1 MLQYNDSRDPRDQET
16 TERSLPSIPQKA
28 EDCRD
33 TEADQDGDPLDVP
46 ILPANELVFLQ
57 VRYVV
62 VRLIG
67 IQLEKQPTDM
77 REKEPFRNTVRII
90 VMIDM
95 LMMSPMFARPHQ
107 NRVFKGSGAK
117 NKREQPDRP
126 ACLEG
131 NVREKPMITQA
142 DAKSASG
149 KHRKEEYDL
158 KPIKPEKPEIERDG
172 GQCESQRANEKRT
185 G

>member
-1 MLQYNDSRDPRDQET
+1 MLQHNDSRNPCDQES
-16 TERSLPSIPQKA
+16 TERSMPSIPQKA
-28 EDCRD
+28 EDGRD
-33 TEADQDGDPLDVP
+33 AETDQDRDPLDVS

-57 VRYVV
+57 VGYVV

-67 IQLEKQPTDM
+67 LQLEKQPTDM

-90 VMIDM
+90 VMIHM
-95 LMMSPMFARPHQ
+95 LMMTPMFARPHQ

-117 NKREQPDRP
+117 NKCEQPDRP

-131 NVREKPMITQA
+131 NVREKPMITYR

-172 GQCESQRANEKRT
+172 GQCESQRANEKGT

>member
-1 MLQYNDSRDPRDQET
+1 MLQHNDSRNPRDQET
-16 TERSLPSIPQKA
+16 TECSLPSIPQKA

-33 TEADQDGDPLDVP
+33 AEANQTRDPLNVS

-57 VRYVV
+57 VGYVV
-62 VRLIG
+62 VRLIV

-77 REKEPFRNTVRII
+77 REKEPFRNTIRII
-90 VMIDM
+90 VMIHM
-95 LMMSPMFARPHQ
+95 LMMTPMFTRPHQ
-107 NRVFKGSGAK
+107 NRIFKRAGAK
-117 NKREQPDRP
+117 NKCEKPDRP

-131 NVREKPMITQA
+131 NVREKPMIPHR

-158 KPIKPEKPEIERDG
+158 KPI
-172 GQCESQRANEKRT
+172 
-185 G
+185 